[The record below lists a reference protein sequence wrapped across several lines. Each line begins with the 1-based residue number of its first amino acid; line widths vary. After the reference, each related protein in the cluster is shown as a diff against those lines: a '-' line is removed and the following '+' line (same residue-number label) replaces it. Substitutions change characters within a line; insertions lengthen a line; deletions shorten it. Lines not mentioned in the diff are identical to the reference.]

1 MERLQAL
8 VQQRQQE
15 GADVQ
20 PVGEL
25 MQGLPPLM
33 EQQKFAEAEAL
44 LDRALEL
51 ANKLGSPAQ
60 TGVPPA
66 PTGPPPA
73 LQRKM
78 QCLEKQVQKWQQQ
91 GKDPQPIGEM
101 MQDFQPLVEQQKFT
115 EAERVIDRALKLAG
129 GACPDQPATA
139 PGAMAPQTGLPPSLQ
154 RKMQCLQAQIQ
165 KWQQEGKDLQ
175 PIGEMMQDFQPLV
188 EQQKFAEAERVID
201 RALKLAGGACPDQP
215 ATAPGAMAPQTGLP
229 PSLQRKMQ
237 CLQAQI
243 QKWQQEGKDLQPIGE
258 IMQDFPPLVEQQK
271 FTEAERVIDRAL
283 KLAGAACPD
292 QPTSPPGASSSTQAG
307 PPPSLQR
314 KMQCLQAQIQT
325 WQQEGKDP
333 RPIGEIMQEIPPL
346 VKKQKFA
353 EAERVVDRALKLTGE
368 ACPSLSGPQLW
379 AEEQQAYA
387 AIQAQGSAGLD
398 ADKII
403 SLTQD
408 FEKKFPNSTLLSYVY
423 AFEASGY
430 QQKGEINK
438 LVEASEKSLKLNPDN
453 LMSLIAISSMLPQ
466 PRLMQGSD
474 LDKEKKLTEAETDA
488 NHALDLIGKLPKQ
501 PNETDDQFK
510 KRKDNISSEPHAALG
525 MVHLQKARM
534 ALTGGMD
541 PDELAKAAQDF
552 KASVDLTDRPA
563 PQNYFRLGEI
573 YTHQNKIDDA
583 IRAFSKA
590 SELGQGTGIQQFADS
605 QIEAL
610 KKRQAQ
616 AKPPGA
622 N

>member
-1 MERLQAL
+1 MHRSCVRAVAATLVILSLSFWVRQATRAGQVDQDRETRIQQKMERLQAL

-15 GADVQ
+15 GADLQ

-25 MQGLPPLM
+25 MQGLAPLM

-78 QCLEKQVQKWQQQ
+78 QCL
-91 GKDPQPIGEM
+91 
-101 MQDFQPLVEQQKFT
+101 
-115 EAERVIDRALKLAG
+115 
-129 GACPDQPATA
+129 
-139 PGAMAPQTGLPPSLQ
+139 
-154 RKMQCLQAQIQ
+154 QAQIQ
-165 KWQQEGKDLQ
+165 KWQQEGKDPQ
-175 PIGEMMQDFQPLV
+175 PIGEIMQDLPPLV

-215 ATAPGAMAPQTGLP
+215 TSPPAAAPPAPTGPP

-243 QKWQQEGKDLQPIGE
+243 QKWQQEGKNPQ
-258 IMQDFPPLVEQQK
+258 
-271 FTEAERVIDRAL
+271 
-283 KLAGAACPD
+283 
-292 QPTSPPGASSSTQAG
+292 
-307 PPPSLQR
+307 
-314 KMQCLQAQIQT
+314 
-325 WQQEGKDP
+325 
-333 RPIGEIMQEIPPL
+333 PIGEIMQEIPPL
-346 VKKQKFA
+346 VKRQKFA
-353 EAERVVDRALKLTGE
+353 EAERVLDRALKLTGE
-368 ACPSLSGPQLW
+368 GCPSLSGPQLS

-398 ADKII
+398 PDKII
-403 SLTQD
+403 SLAQD
-408 FEKKFPNSTLLSYVY
+408 FEKKFPNSTLLTYVY
-423 AFEASGY
+423 TFEASGY

-590 SELGQGTGIQQFADS
+590 SELGQGTGIKQFADS